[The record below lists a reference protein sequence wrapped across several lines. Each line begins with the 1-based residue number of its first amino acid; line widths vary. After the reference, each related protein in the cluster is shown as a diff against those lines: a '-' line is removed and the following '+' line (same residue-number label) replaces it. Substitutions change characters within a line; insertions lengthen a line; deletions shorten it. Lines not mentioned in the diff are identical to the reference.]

1 MKMTRRNAAAFG
13 VVLLI
18 AVGAGAF
25 AADAPTSK
33 SVVYLGATL
42 IDGTGTAARQNV
54 AIVTRDDRI
63 IAVRSADGFHPDGQE
78 IVDVRNKFIL
88 PGLINSHVHLAT
100 LADPPVARAYLRRE
114 LYSGVTTVRDMAG
127 DARLLGELKREADLN
142 EIASPDIYFVAVMS
156 GPEFFVDPRTHDS
169 SRGQVAGQV
178 PWMQAITSKTNLK
191 LAVAQARGTGATAIK
206 LFADLP
212 APLLREIT
220 IEAHRQHM
228 LVWAHAAVFPAIPSE
243 VVNAGVDVISHACL
257 LGYEISEPPVLSF
270 ETMTPVD
277 SAKLRQPSEKMDALL
292 DNIKRRGIIL
302 DATLLPFEDSASPNC
317 PLDINDYVA
326 REAYR
331 AGIAISA
338 GTDDDPDWKDA
349 DSKLDAELELLVAKV
364 GMTPAEVLHSATFVG
379 AQAAGL
385 EKIVGTIEPGKMA
398 NMVILD
404 KNPIENIAN
413 VRSVYMVVK
422 RGIHYLRSS
431 YKPASAEDLK

>member
-1 MKMTRRNAAAFG
+1 MRRRNAPAFG

-18 AVGAGAF
+18 AVVAGAS
-25 AADAPTSK
+25 AADAPASK

-42 IDGTGTAARQNV
+42 IDGTGTAARHNV

-63 IAVRSADGFHPDGQE
+63 FAVRSADGFHPDGNE
-78 IVDVRNKFIL
+78 IIDVRNKFIL
-88 PGLINSHVHLAT
+88 PGLINSHVHVAT

-142 EIASPDIYFVAVMS
+142 EIVSPDIYFVAVMS
-156 GPEFFVDPRTHDS
+156 GPGFFVDPRTHDS

-178 PWMQAITSKTNLK
+178 PWMQAITSRTNLK

-206 LFADLP
+206 IYADLS

-270 ETMTPVD
+270 ETMIPVD
-277 SAKLRQPSEKMDALL
+277 SAKLRQPSEKMDALF

-302 DATLLPFEDSASPNC
+302 DATLFPFEGSASSNC
-317 PLDINDYVA
+317 PLDINDYLA

-331 AGIAISA
+331 AGIAIST

-349 DSKLDAELELLVAKV
+349 DSKLDTELELLVAKV
-364 GMTPAEVLHSATFVG
+364 GMTPAQVLHSATFVG

-385 EKIVGTIEPGKMA
+385 EKAVGTIEPGKIA

-404 KNPIENIAN
+404 KDPTEDIAN

-422 RGIHYLRSS
+422 RGIRYLRSG
-431 YKPASAEDLK
+431 YRPASAEDLK

>member
-1 MKMTRRNAAAFG
+1 MRRRNAPAFG
-13 VVLLI
+13 AVLLI
-18 AVGAGAF
+18 AVVAGAS
-25 AADAPTSK
+25 AADAPVSK

-42 IDGTGTAARQNV
+42 IGGTGTAARQNV
-54 AIVTRDDRI
+54 AVVTRDDRI

-88 PGLINSHVHLAT
+88 PGLVNTHVHLAT
-100 LADPPVARAYLRRE
+100 LADPAVARAYLRRE

-127 DARLLGELKREADLN
+127 DARLLSELKREADLN
-142 EIASPDIYFVAVMS
+142 EIASPDIYFVALMS
-156 GPEFFVDPRTHDS
+156 GPGFFVDPRTHDS
-169 SRGQVAGQV
+169 ARGLVAGQV
-178 PWMQAITSKTNLK
+178 PWMQAITSKTDLK
-191 LAVAQARGTGATAIK
+191 LAVAEARGTGATAIK
-206 LFADLP
+206 LYADLP
-212 APLLREIT
+212 APLLRQIT

-257 LGYEISEPPVLSF
+257 LGYEISTPPVSSF
-270 ETMTPVD
+270 ETMIPVD
-277 SAKLRQPSEKMDALL
+277 SARLRQPSEKMDALL
-292 DNIKRRGIIL
+292 ENIKRRGIIL
-302 DATLLPFEDSASPNC
+302 DATLFPFENSASSNC
-317 PLDINDYVA
+317 PFDINDYLA

-331 AGIAISA
+331 AGIAIST

-349 DSKLDAELELLVAKV
+349 DSKLDTELELLVAKA

-385 EKIVGTIEPGKMA
+385 EKTVGTIEPGKIA

-404 KNPIENIAN
+404 KDPIEDIVN

-422 RGIHYLRSS
+422 RGTQYLRSS
-431 YKPASAEDLK
+431 YKPARAEDLK